1 MTAPKFKAGDVVK
14 CIRVDNSAFSHYRG
28 KLTQGKEY
36 TVIRG
41 FISDGNS
48 LVAVK
53 GDDGHTTEAF
63 ASRFKL
69 VPVVPVGIVA
79 GDVVRC
85 DNPGPYDLTKGRF
98 YLVRD
103 TDTSGLDKF
112 VTVTDDNGADA
123 HAFANRFAF
132 HSKSS
137 RFNMPYGTKAQAEVE
152 KARAERKATEAARK
166 EKGKARAAAAATVDY
181 SELEK
186 RVIAHYMT
194 APYGTPKPTPVVKK
208 PLLFT
213 SLTEEDVHAALSTYL
228 RAKLPIGLRVVDM
241 DKTTEG
247 YKLTLGVPA

>member
-1 MTAPKFKAGDVVK
+1 LTAPKFKAGDVVK

-53 GDDGHTTEAF
+53 GDDGYNTEAF
-63 ASRFKL
+63 ASRFTL
-69 VPVVPVGIVA
+69 VPVAQAGIVT
-79 GDVVRC
+79 GDIVKC
-85 DNPGPYDLTKGRF
+85 INPGPYDLTANKF
-98 YLVRD
+98 YLV
-103 TDTSGLDKF
+103 TATSSGNPITGGDF
-112 VTVTDDNGADA
+112 VSMTDDNG
-123 HAFANRFAF
+123 HTIRSFASRFVF

-137 RFNMPYGTKAQAEVE
+137 RFNMPYAAKAQAEVE

-166 EKGKARAAAAATVDY
+166 AKGKARAAAQQF
-181 SELEK
+181 
-186 RVIAHYMT
+186 
-194 APYGTPKPTPVVKK
+194 KK

-213 SLTEEDVHAALSTYL
+213 EVSEADVYGAIAAMLKSKVYL
-228 RAKLPIGLRVVDM
+228 GNLQVVDI

-247 YKLTLGVPA
+247 FKLTLGVPA